1 MFRIGTN
8 DSSGNYHFC
17 EVSVKTLRDG
27 ECCLLILLN
36 SLQNQRGTN
45 IIKTLPL
52 VFETLLFEL
61 VLMRWM
67 SFTTNVSL
75 LSTLNVFGLFM
86 INTNAGEATCGW
98 NDGDMSGYDPR
109 GESDHGC
116 K

>member
-1 MFRIGTN
+1 
-8 DSSGNYHFC
+8 
-17 EVSVKTLRDG
+17 
-27 ECCLLILLN
+27 
-36 SLQNQRGTN
+36 
-45 IIKTLPL
+45 
-52 VFETLLFEL
+52 
-61 VLMRWM
+61 MRWM